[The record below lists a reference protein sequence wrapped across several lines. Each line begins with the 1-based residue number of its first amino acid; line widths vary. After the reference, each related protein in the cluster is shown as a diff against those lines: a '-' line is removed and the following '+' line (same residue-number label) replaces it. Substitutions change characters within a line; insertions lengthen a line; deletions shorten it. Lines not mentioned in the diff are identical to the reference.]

1 MKRFAILLAA
11 IGAVISLGAG
21 QAGAGP
27 PTTVV
32 CGQVITQS
40 IHVANDLLNCPADGL
55 VIGAANIKVDLGHHV
70 IDGDGINVVT
80 DDGIDNTGGFDNVKI
95 THGTIQQFSQGVRL
109 VGATQNKV
117 EHVTVTQTT
126 RGIVLQ
132 TLSNDNK
139 ISHNKVSASFDGIHL
154 TGSDANKVDHNDV
167 FGNTASAIVLI
178 TGSDNNKVEHN
189 RAHHNATWGITQ
201 DASNGNTYRHN
212 KIFKNNTAGF
222 EPFNSTNLR
231 FEHND
236 VSQNHIGI
244 ELWNT
249 DASSVTDNKIRSNTL
264 DGIHS
269 FNGSTGNLL
278 KKNHADKNG
287 DDGID
292 IADAGNTITKN
303 HADKN
308 TDLGI
313 VAVAGNIDGGGNKA
327 HHNGNP
333 AQCVGVAC
341 H

>member
-1 MKRFAILLAA
+1 MRRSMVLVAMIAA
-11 IGAVISLGAG
+11 VMTLGAG
-21 QAGAGP
+21 LGQAG

-32 CGQVITQS
+32 CGQVITQNT
-40 IHVANDLLNCPADGL
+40 HVGNDLLNCPADGL
-55 VIGAANIKVDLGHHV
+55 VIGANNINLDLGGHL
-70 IDGDGINVVT
+70 IDGDGVNVAT

-95 THGTIQQFSQGVRL
+95 KHGRIQQFSQGVRL

-117 EHVTVTQTT
+117 EHLTVLQTT

-139 ISHNKVSASFDGIHL
+139 IAHNKVSGNFDGIHL
-154 TGSDANKVDHNDV
+154 TGSDTNKIDHNDV

-178 TGSDNNKVEHN
+178 TGSDNNKVDHN
-189 RAHHNATWGITQ
+189 RAHDNPSWGITQ
-201 DASNGNTYRHN
+201 DASNGNSYKHN
-212 KIFKNNTAGF
+212 KVYNNNIAGI

-236 VSQNHIGI
+236 VSHNRIGI
-244 ELWNT
+244 ELYNT
-249 DASSVTDNKIRSNTL
+249 DSSFLTENKIKSNTL
-264 DGIHS
+264 DGIHT
-269 FNGSTGNLL
+269 FNGSSGNLL
-278 KKNHADKNG
+278 LKNRSDKNG

-313 VAVAGNIDGGGNKA
+313 VAVAGNVDGGKNKA
-327 HHNGNP
+327 RHNGNP
-333 AQCVGVAC
+333 LQCVGVSC